1 MLGKILVCFHFLLLE
16 YGIYFTFQSEK
27 LFGCILL
34 AVITFGISFLG
45 GVFRK
50 RAGFLV
56 AGILAEIPVLLL
68 TGNIVE
74 LIMFTFFTVALTVA
88 YTIQSAS
95 EKGSSLA
102 TISPVWLL
110 FLLGCYIPLYFT
122 KYPGQQFLQIFGVC
136 YVVVYLLHLSYENLN
151 DFKKLHSRLEK
162 LPIVQLGKTFFL
174 SVSGVVLWTVLGM
187 FLGRNERLAAYL
199 NSKLQEF
206 LNKLGGSA
214 IKIAPDGM
222 QGGMIDFEER
232 YMGNPYQSVQ
242 KLPEHTYVRNYIL
255 EYILKIVLCILVMFL
270 VLFLLYSLYCYLKRD
285 RKDEG
290 DVVEFLKKEDKEVV
304 ALKKSQRRA
313 RSTRQEQSIN
323 AIVRKMY
330 KKKIKSG
337 IKERIPEW
345 ATPYELETLA
355 KWQEKGSES
364 MLHKLYEKARYSK
377 NGCEKEDLDRYKS
390 IDEKYH

>member
-16 YGIYFTFQSEK
+16 YGIYFTFHSEK

-122 KYPGQQFLQIFGVC
+122 RHEYGDGWDASGPSSVMT
-136 YVVVYLLHLSYENLN
+136 
-151 DFKKLHSRLEK
+151 HS
-162 LPIVQLGKTFFL
+162 
-174 SVSGVVLWTVLGM
+174 
-187 FLGRNERLAAYL
+187 
-199 NSKLQEF
+199 
-206 LNKLGGSA
+206 
-214 IKIAPDGM
+214 
-222 QGGMIDFEER
+222 
-232 YMGNPYQSVQ
+232 
-242 KLPEHTYVRNYIL
+242 
-255 EYILKIVLCILVMFL
+255 
-270 VLFLLYSLYCYLKRD
+270 LFT
-285 RKDEG
+285 G
-290 DVVEFLKKEDKEVV
+290 
-304 ALKKSQRRA
+304 
-313 RSTRQEQSIN
+313 
-323 AIVRKMY
+323 
-330 KKKIKSG
+330 
-337 IKERIPEW
+337 
-345 ATPYELETLA
+345 
-355 KWQEKGSES
+355 
-364 MLHKLYEKARYSK
+364 
-377 NGCEKEDLDRYKS
+377 
-390 IDEKYH
+390 